1 MVSVK
6 AKGLL
11 IGERELRLNGNKV
24 KDLLTKLNLAD
35 DAVIIVNKE
44 GEILTSDRNLKE
56 GEELTVIEVFSGG

>member
-6 AKGLL
+6 AKGLS

-24 KDLLTKLNLAD
+24 KDLLTKLNLTD
-35 DAVIIVNKE
+35 DAVIIINKK